1 MDDILYSTQNTWS
14 TTSAAFPGPF
24 DERFYILFNVAVG
37 ANFQGAPNTSAQ
49 FPVEMEVDY
58 VRVYSGEP

>member
-1 MDDILYSTQNTWS
+1 MVDGGGR
-14 TTSAAFPGPF
+14 FPAPF

-37 ANFQGAPNTSAQ
+37 GDFPGAPNASTV

-58 VRVYSGEP
+58 VRVYEGEP